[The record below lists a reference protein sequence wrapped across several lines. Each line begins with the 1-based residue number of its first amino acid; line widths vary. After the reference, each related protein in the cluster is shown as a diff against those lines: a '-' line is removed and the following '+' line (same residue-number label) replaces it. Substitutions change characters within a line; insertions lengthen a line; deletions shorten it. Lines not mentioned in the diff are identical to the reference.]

1 MAPPAVAVRGLWASA
16 TEEERVKAH
25 EAATAILGWWLAV
38 TPKAEVLERLQVS
51 PLRLWQMSQM
61 AVSGMAAGL
70 LKQPK
75 KREKAPPGTPAE
87 ESREALKKKV
97 ARLERDL
104 RAARELV
111 DLMRTLPAW
120 RTAPGTRPP
129 QAADRPPG
137 RKDAKAHLRGA
148 AGTGRADAAGR
159 RATGGAKGPG
169 EAVRGVAADAAE
181 LGPGAGGQG
190 GAAAPA

>member
-16 TEEERVKAH
+16 TEEERAKAH

-38 TPKAEVLERLQVS
+38 LPKEEVLERLQVT

-75 KREKAPPGTPAE
+75 KREKAPPGAPEE
-87 ESREALKKKV
+87 ESREGLKKKV

-111 DLMRTLPAW
+111 GLLRTLPSW
-120 RTAPGTRPP
+120 RTSGTRPP
-129 QAADRPPG
+129 GGAARPPG
-137 RKDAKAHLRGA
+137 GTDGRTHPRRGP
-148 AGTGRADAAGR
+148 GTGRGDAAGR
-159 RATGGAKGPG
+159 RQRAGAKGPG
-169 EAVRGVAADAAE
+169 EGARGVGADAAE
-181 LGPGAGGQG
+181 LAAGPGGEV
-190 GAAAPA
+190 GAAPPA